1 MHRQHRLG
9 RVQRSLRWLLVTA
22 PLALALGAEDGC
34 SSTATPPAETIGT
47 TSQAESI
54 DSFGLGEGRS
64 GALSVTV
71 AGTVVNTYAEILTT
85 SASQVTVGPLQGASA
100 PFAPGDLVMIWRTTG
115 LTAVTTSQAVFNLGT
130 DVAGY
135 EFGRVKSV
143 SGSTLTFTNP
153 LGSVSRYATGS
164 QVIRVPEYT
173 TVTIAAGAG
182 VVPYAWDGTCGGA
195 VVFLATGAVT
205 SDGSV
210 AADSAGFRGGGLE
223 NATSVV
229 VAPGCTAHDGSDE
242 SASCGGAHKGEGL
255 DPAAYALP
263 VVPSGGDMLATYG
276 NGNYANGGGGGEARN
291 AGGGGGGHFGLGG
304 TGGDTALLDG
314 SRAVGGYGGAPLSY
328 VPGSG
333 FVSLGGGGGAGDED
347 HGTGTPGGSG
357 GGVVFIRAASIAG
370 TGTFTAQG
378 ATIAGTAGTD
388 GSGGGGAG
396 GAVFLFS
403 AGAVACTIASANGG
417 AGGSGGSEPDG
428 PGGGGGGGVVYIV
441 SSSTLCSVTADGGAN
456 GKTDAASMPGAA
468 YGATAGQAG
477 QVNPG
482 GDGAYGNGACTP
494 ALLAANLCGGCVA
507 DADCPASQVCDTTK
521 NSCGPCTATEQGS
534 CTGTTSAC
542 STTGTA
548 NVCVACNG
556 NLGSTTATAPCLAAS
571 APKCVTSG
579 ASAGTCAACL
589 TGADCTTAAA
599 PACSTATFACTA
611 CDGDQGTTATAT
623 CPSSAA
629 PYCQAAGTCGVCT
642 SDADCGAGHAGPR
655 CDMATGACGSTCT
668 TDAICGAG
676 HWCDNLGDAG
686 VGVCQ
691 AQVANGGAVPGGS
704 CTPALAVRACV
715 AGVCDTTDGECG
727 IPDGGACAS
736 ADGGQSASACRS
748 GACAT
753 TGPNAGKCEACSID
767 ADCSGATPA
776 CSPTTNTCV
785 ACTAS
790 NSAACTGDTP
800 VCDVSAGTCAACSAD
815 RGTSG
820 GTPCAT
826 SSAPYCFATGACGKC
841 ANNSDC
847 SGAGHPGPVCDV
859 ATGACGNVCGGASDC
874 GADDYC
880 DAQDGGTGTCRSLV
894 PNGGPLPSSPAS
906 LSVCTQAVGALVCAS
921 GVCNARNTCGPLTD
935 AGTGDASVIF
945 PPDASIAEAGVS
957 IEGGALSCDVRGPL
971 SSRSSR
977 SSGETAGLSALALA
991 LAAACRRSR
1000 RRSRGGAGVAD
1011 GDAS

>member
-417 AGGSGGSEPDG
+417 AGRFRGLGARWARRRRRGRRRLHRVVEHPVLGDRRRRREREDG
-428 PGGGGGGGVVYIV
+428 RRQHARGC
-441 SSSTLCSVTADGGAN
+441 LRRDGGA
-456 GKTDAASMPGAA
+456 GRPGQPGGRRCVRQRGVHPRAPRREPLRRLRRRRRLS
-468 YGATAGQAG
+468 GVAGLRHDEELLRAVHRHRAG
-477 QVNPG
+477 ELHRNDVGVLDDGDRQRLRRLQRKPG
-482 GDGAYGNGACTP
+482 EHDGDGA
-494 ALLAANLCGGCVA
+494 L
-507 DADCPASQVCDTTK
+507 SRR
-521 NSCGPCTATEQGS
+521 E
-534 CTGTTSAC
+534 
-542 STTGTA
+542 
-548 NVCVACNG
+548 
-556 NLGSTTATAPCLAAS
+556 
-571 APKCVTSG
+571 
-579 ASAGTCAACL
+579 
-589 TGADCTTAAA
+589 
-599 PACSTATFACTA
+599 
-611 CDGDQGTTATAT
+611 
-623 CPSSAA
+623 
-629 PYCQAAGTCGVCT
+629 
-642 SDADCGAGHAGPR
+642 R
-655 CDMATGACGSTCT
+655 
-668 TDAICGAG
+668 
-676 HWCDNLGDAG
+676 
-686 VGVCQ
+686 
-691 AQVANGGAVPGGS
+691 AQVRHVWRVGRH
-704 CTPALAVRACV
+704 VR
-715 AGVCDTTDGECG
+715 GL
-727 IPDGGACAS
+727 PDGG
-736 ADGGQSASACRS
+736 
-748 GACAT
+748 
-753 TGPNAGKCEACSID
+753 
-767 ADCSGATPA
+767 
-776 CSPTTNTCV
+776 
-785 ACTAS
+785 
-790 NSAACTGDTP
+790 
-800 VCDVSAGTCAACSAD
+800 
-815 RGTSG
+815 
-820 GTPCAT
+820 
-826 SSAPYCFATGACGKC
+826 
-841 ANNSDC
+841 
-847 SGAGHPGPVCDV
+847 
-859 ATGACGNVCGGASDC
+859 
-874 GADDYC
+874 
-880 DAQDGGTGTCRSLV
+880 
-894 PNGGPLPSSPAS
+894 
-906 LSVCTQAVGALVCAS
+906 
-921 GVCNARNTCGPLTD
+921 
-935 AGTGDASVIF
+935 
-945 PPDASIAEAGVS
+945 
-957 IEGGALSCDVRGPL
+957 
-971 SSRSSR
+971 
-977 SSGETAGLSALALA
+977 
-991 LAAACRRSR
+991 
-1000 RRSRGGAGVAD
+1000 
-1011 GDAS
+1011 